1 MTTKDHKKIQLELS
15 GATEWSSFDSKLPFS
30 GLGLYPMSVANHL
43 DLQLRVHVYQQIQSL
58 LK

>member
-1 MTTKDHKKIQLELS
+1 MTTKDHKKFQFELYR
-15 GATEWSSFDSKLPFS
+15 ANEWQFDSKLPLS
-30 GLGLYPMSVANHL
+30 GLGLYPKSVAEHL